1 MFSCLSGI
9 LPCRSL
15 DPWLVVFCCH
25 DGALRVSASL
35 VQLSSI
41 VPLLEQAKQAVGS
54 IDNAALAE
62 VRAMQA
68 PPEAVHDVLSAVL
81 QVSALFP
88 ESHLGRVG
96 RPWEYSHPISCLGT
110 VAFAPLQ
117 RTKGAALALLSAKV
131 VSLSPTVCSPS
142 CFLAPRGYAA
152 LLGRYWGSATRLGTA

>member
-1 MFSCLSGI
+1 MCL
-9 LPCRSL
+9 
-15 DPWLVVFCCH
+15 
-25 DGALRVSASL
+25 ASL

-88 ESHLGRVG
+88 ESHFTRVG
-96 RPWEYSHPISCLGT
+96 RPWECPHLISCVGT
-110 VAFAPLQ
+110 VAFAP
-117 RTKGAALALLSAKV
+117 
-131 VSLSPTVCSPS
+131 
-142 CFLAPRGYAA
+142 
-152 LLGRYWGSATRLGTA
+152 